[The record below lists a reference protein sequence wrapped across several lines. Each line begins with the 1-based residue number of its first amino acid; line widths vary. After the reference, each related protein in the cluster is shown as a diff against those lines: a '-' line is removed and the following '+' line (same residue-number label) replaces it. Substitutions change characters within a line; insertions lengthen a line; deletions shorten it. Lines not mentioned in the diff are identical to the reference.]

1 MTDYLDMVQRKS
13 AVDQAMDVWKER
25 RAAEWKLRDDNW
37 EKEYDARIA
46 KEEREEK
53 EREAQEK
60 ERLALMTKE
69 EIEAEQKEFEERW
82 SAEMED
88 SDSDDSDDESD
99 YDEEELNNEWFK
111 DYSDLSPE
119 ERKAKEWEDYKKDS
133 KEWREKRT
141 NEVWN
146 AMLYC
151 SWSQLRRY
159 RSELGLSNENFMADT
174 FL

>member
-1 MTDYLDMVQRKS
+1 MSDLLDMVQRKS

-25 RAAEWKLRDDNW
+25 RAAEWKKKDDDW

-69 EIEAEQKEFEERW
+69 EIEAEKKEFAERW
-82 SAEMED
+82 AAEMED
-88 SDSDDSDDESD
+88 SDSDDSDEESD
-99 YDEEELNNEWFK
+99 DDDDEEEDDWLR
-111 DYSDLSPE
+111 DYSDLPPK
-119 ERKAKEWEDYKKDS
+119 ERKAKEWENYKKDS

-151 SWSQLRRY
+151 SWPQLRRY
-159 RSELGLSNENFMADT
+159 RSQLGLSNENFMADT

>member
-13 AVDQAMDVWKER
+13 AVDAAMEVWKKR
-25 RAAEWKLRDDNW
+25 RAVEWEQRDNNW

-60 ERLALMTKE
+60 ERLSLMTKE

-82 SAEMED
+82 AID
-88 SDSDDSDDESD
+88 TDYDSDDSDEESD
-99 YDEEELNNEWFK
+99 DDDDEEQEDWLG

-119 ERKAKEWEDYKKDS
+119 ERKAKEWEDYKRNS
-133 KEWREKRT
+133 KEWREKHT
-141 NEVWN
+141 NEIWN

-151 SWSQLRRY
+151 SWPQLRKY
-159 RSELGLSNENFMADT
+159 RSQLGLSNEDFTADT